1 MQNQSQIEALL
12 LKWLKHRGKC
22 AIEQIRNACLNLL
35 KSFHEEPKHPLYKV
49 LFPLVRKGYVE
60 FCGNGYYQPT
70 QPSILF
76 YNKNQTGV
84 GINLS
89 DEQNAELEEFIKV
102 DEDEFGIVR
111 FVASKNEVCNF
122 LEKNNCEYS
131 EPNAPEILNNFPKI
145 SDVIQK
151 FEKATITS
159 TSIQFYDLELGW
171 AKNKNQSIGVFRL
184 SEDSLKFYIRT
195 NQSDFQIPDSKIN
208 PDGRPLAESYQA
220 IISELDFLIYEKNK
234 KRLTIKTVNIPILID
249 RILRM
254 ASLNKH
260 DGIEEDFRQ
269 ITYSNISYSTVKQLN
284 RIFGTQIKIE

>member
-22 AIEQIRNACLNLL
+22 SIEQIQNASLNLL

-49 LFPLVRKGYVE
+49 FFPLVRKGYVE

-89 DEQNAELEEFIKV
+89 DEQKEEFIKV

-111 FVASKNEVCNF
+111 FVASKTEVFNF
-122 LEKNNCEYS
+122 SEKNNCEYS

-159 TSIQFYDLELGW
+159 RSIQFYDLELGW

-220 IISELDFLIYEKNK
+220 IISGLDFLIYEKNK
-234 KRLTIKTVNIPILID
+234 KRLTINTVNIPILID

-254 ASLNKH
+254 ASFYKN
-260 DGIEEDFRQ
+260 DGIEEGFRQ
-269 ITYSNISYSTVKQLN
+269 TTYSNITYSTVKQLN